1 MEALIEFA
9 RGPLLRFALLFMAL
23 GLLRNLALAVSGFVR
38 ILLRTDD
45 PRISWRKIFE
55 GARSRVFPSPGA
67 THRRGYG
74 YLSLIL
80 HVGLVVTPIFLAGHV
95 LIVRRNIG
103 IGWPT
108 LPAAAAD
115 TLTAATVIFA
125 LAMIA
130 YRLSWRTLRQLSSA
144 GDIAILAL
152 LGTVFASG
160 FLVSHPGVNF
170 LGYPAALLLH
180 VLSADLVF
188 ILVPVT
194 RLAHVSLLPA
204 AHALGDIGW
213 KLAPGGGEAVAK
225 ALGKENQPI

>member
-1 MEALIEFA
+1 MIEFA

-23 GLLRNLALAVSGFVR
+23 GLLRNLVLAASGFAR

-45 PRISWRKIFE
+45 PRISWRKILE
-55 GARSRVFPSPGA
+55 GARGRVFPSPGA

-95 LIVRRNIG
+95 LIVRRNLG
-103 IGWPT
+103 IGWPS

-115 TLTAATVIFA
+115 VLAAATVLSA

-130 YRLSWRTLRQLSSA
+130 SRLSWKTLRQLTGAS
-144 GDIAILAL
+144 DIFFLAL
-152 LGTVFASG
+152 LATVFASG
-160 FLVSHPGVNF
+160 FMVSHPGANV
-170 LGYPAALLLH
+170 LGYPAAMLLH
-180 VLSADLVF
+180 LLAADLVF

-194 RLAHVSLLPA
+194 RLAHVSLIPA

-213 KLAPGGGEAVAK
+213 KLAPDGGEAVAR
-225 ALGKENQPI
+225 ALGKEKQPI